1 MSFTIVVVLHDSAG
15 PLAALLRSLS
25 AHLPRRPQLVV
36 VDTGSSDGGPE
47 LARHHGAEVIELHDN
62 PGFGAANNA
71 GVGLARHD
79 VTVLLNP
86 DCELLD
92 DGLVRLASA
101 AAERD
106 ALWVPRLLNPD
117 GSVQRSA
124 HPLPGTIGALL
135 PAAVHPAALPR
146 PLRERVDPWRAGNP
160 RRVGWAIAACV
171 TARTRTL
178 RALGP
183 FDPDQFLFYE
193 DMDLCLRARAAGVPT
208 LIDPSIRIRHLGGH
222 STGQAYGGEPHD
234 LLAHRRASV
243 IEANQGRVARALDDA
258 AQALTFAT
266 RALARAALRRNHAR
280 EMAQLRAV
288 WRARTPREQSLAAE
302 TGPDTPRAQSTA
314 GETGLDAPRR

>member
-25 AHLPRRPQLVV
+25 AYLPRRPQLVV
-36 VDTGSSDGGPE
+36 VDAGSSDGGPE

-71 GVGLARHD
+71 GVGLAQHD

-135 PAAVHPAALPR
+135 PAAAHPAALPR
-146 PLRERVDPWRAGNP
+146 PLRERVDPWRAENARP
-160 RRVGWAIAACV
+160 VGWAIAACV
-171 TARTRTL
+171 AARTRTL

-183 FDPDQFLFYE
+183 FDPGQFLFYE

-208 LIDPSIRIRHLGGH
+208 LIDPSVRIRHLGGH

-266 RALARAALRRNHAR
+266 RALARAALRRDHAR
-280 EMAQLRAV
+280 ERAQLRAV
-288 WRARTPREQSLAAE
+288 WRARTPQGQSPA
-302 TGPDTPRAQSTA
+302 D
-314 GETGLDAPRR
+314 ETGLDAPRR